1 MFRIFHHAILVASV
15 AGLVGLAQQEA
26 SAQVLEEMTITAR
39 KVEESLQDV
48 PISVTV
54 MSGDKMVEAGITKIE
69 QLVLH
74 VPNVTMSET
83 GIGTNLYIRGIG
95 SGINQGFEQS
105 VGMYIDGVYHGR
117 AQLMRAPF
125 LDLAQVEVLRG
136 PQVTLLGNNSIAG
149 AFNLATAKP
158 TDEFEA
164 SVNGLYEPDHNEQ
177 ELTGVISG
185 PLFSNLAGRLA
196 LRYRTIDGYVDN
208 TTVNNDGSSR
218 DEPNREETSARLTL
232 EWAEDSWDAT
242 LKLER
247 NDFNVK
253 GRQIEIFNEI
263 PSTTRGSSDTGFSN
277 NTGSAALWQP
287 GFTYL
292 EYLGQFFDPN
302 PLIQNDQL
310 DFTRATNSNI
320 QAPNGDSSDNEV
332 NTAVLTF
339 NADIGEFEFTSITAM
354 LDYDYTEF
362 CDCDFTGADQFQLK
376 SEEDYTQW
384 SQELRIASPA
394 DNRARFMAGLYYQN
408 EKLEF
413 GDQIFLPEDSG
424 VVRLVGLAT
433 TGDPEGAFVSLG
445 DTSAFR
451 DFNQNTYVSS
461 AFGQLSFDITDRWIT
476 NFGLR
481 YTHTEKEAVRVFR
494 EGDLDRVPFDIN
506 TAEGF
511 DRLTAGAP
519 LFASIFNAAFHQLS
533 GVRKKDRISWAFV
546 TDYQLTD
553 DAMIYGSVKRGF
565 KSGGFDVRS
574 NSEPNPGTTGAG
586 TLFPESVAGSVS
598 NVDAGT
604 FEFEDEEALAFEVG
618 SKMSLADGAAEL
630 SVAVFYTQFDNLQVS
645 IFDGTL
651 GFNVGNA
658 ASATTMGV
666 ELDGRWQLTD
676 NWMLS
681 GSVAWLDFEF
691 DDFKNG
697 QCVQG
702 QDTDFPENE
711 GHPDALV
718 GKCDYTGKTNQY
730 VADYSGAIG
739 INYEKELGPVLFR
752 STLDV
757 LFTDSYLTSQNLD
770 SRTEQDAY
778 AQLDLRLAV
787 GDPDGIWEVAL
798 LGRNLTDETIVTYA
812 NDTPLAFSQ
821 FGSPSFYGFVSRPR
835 TVAVQAS
842 MRFQ

>member
-1 MFRIFHHAILVASV
+1 MFRLSHRSIFTVAAI
-15 AGLVGLAQQEA
+15 GLVGMAQQNA

-54 MSGDKMVEAGITKIE
+54 MSGEKMSEVGITKIE
-69 QLVLH
+69 DLVLY

-149 AFNLATAKP
+149 AMNLTTAKP

-164 SVNGLYEPDHNEQ
+164 SVSGLYEPDHNEQ
-177 ELTGVISG
+177 ELTGIVSG

-196 LRYRTIDGYVDN
+196 VRYRSIDGYLENNIIN
-208 TTVNNDGSSR
+208 T
-218 DEPNREETSARLTL
+218 DEPNREEKSARLTL
-232 EWAEDSWDAT
+232 EWTADTWDTT
-242 LKLER
+242 LKVER
-247 NDFNVK
+247 NEFDVK
-253 GRQIEIFNEI
+253 GRQIEIFNEL
-263 PSTTRGSSDTGFSN
+263 PSTGPGSSNTGFSR
-277 NTGSAALWQP
+277 NTGCNGSDPNSECFWQP
-287 GFTYL
+287 GSTYL
-292 EYLGQFFDPN
+292 EYLGQNFDNN
-302 PLIQNDQL
+302 PLIQDDQL
-310 DFTRATNSNI
+310 DFVRGS
-320 QAPNGDSSDNEV
+320 NGDFSKNEV
-332 NTAVLTF
+332 NTAVFTLNIDF
-339 NADIGEFEFTSITAM
+339 GDYEFTAISG
-354 LDYDYTEF
+354 LLNYDYTEL
-362 CDCDFTGADQFQLK
+362 CDCDFTGADQFTLL
-376 SEEDYTQW
+376 SEEDFTQW
-384 SQELRIASPA
+384 SQELRISSPA

-413 GDQIFLPEDSG
+413 GDQILLPIDGG

-433 TGDPEGAFVSLG
+433 TGQGNGAEAALG
-445 DTSAFR
+445 NTSAFR
-451 DFNQNTYVSS
+451 DFNQNTTVS
-461 AFGQLSFDITDRWIT
+461 AVFGQVSFDITDRWT
-476 NFGLR
+476 TDLGARFAR
-481 YTHTEKEAVRVFR
+481 TEKEAVRVLR
-494 EGDLDRVPFDIN
+494 LGDLDRVAFDIN
-506 TAEGF
+506 DAAGATQLG
-511 DRLTAGAP
+511 LGAP

-533 GVRKKDRISWAFV
+533 GNRTENRLSWSFV

-553 DAMIYGSVKRGF
+553 DAMIYGSVKKGF

-574 NSEPNPGTTGAG
+574 NSEPVPGSTGAG
-586 TLFPESVAGSVS
+586 TLYPTSVAGTVS
-598 NVDAGT
+598 NVDPGS

-630 SVAVFYTQFDNLQVS
+630 SVAVFYTEFKNLQVS

-658 ASATTMGV
+658 AAATTQGV

-676 NWMLS
+676 NWMVS

-691 DDFKNG
+691 DDYRNG

-702 QDTDFPENE
+702 QTPDFPDGN
-711 GHPDALV
+711 
-718 GKCDYTGKTNQY
+718 CDYTGKTNQY
-730 VADYSGAIG
+730 VADYSGAVG
-739 INYEKELGPVLFR
+739 INYEKELGSVLFR

-757 LFTDSYLTSQNLD
+757 LFTDSYLPSQNLD
-770 SRTEQDAY
+770 KRTEQDAY
-778 AQLDLRLAV
+778 AKLNMRLAV
-787 GDPDGIWEVAL
+787 GDPDGMWEVAL
-798 LGRNLTDETIVTYA
+798 LGRNLTDETIVSYS

-821 FGSPSFYGFVSRPR
+821 FGSPSFYGFVERPR
-835 TVAVQAS
+835 TFAVQAT